1 MRFHSRGARGLAS
14 LPSIPR
20 NLRAAHLN
28 GAAQV
33 SGSVGEQA
41 SVPESRFPKETQ
53 PDTPISASLQRIS
66 DAARLGSSKIGGYT
80 ALSLNQTL
88 EDAIAV
94 QILQANKQQLRRDVE
109 HWAALTEAAPPAN
122 EYGLAQR
129 ASDYFPRSLHGS
141 RRVAM
146 HLAAQFPARFAVIT
160 RVLDEVRRRIPGDA
174 ASAWKPN
181 KVVDWNSQAFE
192 GLWAS
197 LHVFGHIRQYNAEAW
212 SKELLSSA
220 TGLLHTM
227 QKQESPGQDVL
238 SQLQVSMRLRGDKP
252 STLGPVAESNQKNDP
267 SLGLYAYGLSALPD
281 DAARERQVQRMW
293 KSGADTLVL
302 IEEATPRGFAS
313 IAAARTQLLSMSTDQ
328 NPCHVVAPCPHDKA
342 CPMLH
347 PGTLNIPHSRAI
359 PRICSYSQMYHA
371 PSVTRATL
379 KDARSD
385 RIEEFCYVVIRRGS
399 RPSLSAAKQSWSEAM
414 RLQSPDT
421 ISAAVEQMNQN
432 AKQGVL
438 DQLRSGKAR
447 QLLHPDETE
456 PNAEAEQCRAS
467 LIGHGVDANLVTQLA
482 SYEWPRIVRA
492 PLKKGGHVTIDAC
505 CPNGRLE
512 RFTLAKS
519 AGRQA
524 YQDARK
530 ARQGDLFPHSE
541 NTGKSTIQRESAELN
556 SSSTTHGSID
566 VSNQAYD
573 HQYIGPD
580 SQLSALTTGLTPAIR
595 RKAARAPKR
604 PTISIT
610 EKGKR
615 WSRKPNR
622 ARLDEEL
629 NAWD

>member
-1 MRFHSRGARGLAS
+1 M
-14 LPSIPR
+14 
-20 NLRAAHLN
+20 
-28 GAAQV
+28 
-33 SGSVGEQA
+33 GEQA
-41 SVPESRFPKETQ
+41 SVPESRFAE
-53 PDTPISASLQRIS
+53 DTESVTPNSASLQRIS
-66 DAARLGSSKIGGYT
+66 DAARLGSSKVGGYT
-80 ALSLNQTL
+80 ALSLPQTL
-88 EDAIAV
+88 EDAISV
-94 QILQANKQQLRRDVE
+94 QVLQANKQQLRRDVQ
-109 HWAALTEAAPPAN
+109 HWTALIEAAPPAN

-146 HLAAQFPARFAVIT
+146 YLAAQLPAKFAVIT
-160 RVLDEVRRRIPGDA
+160 RVLDEVRRRIPSDA
-174 ASAWKPN
+174 AYAWKPN
-181 KVVDWNSQAFE
+181 KVVDWNSQSFD

-197 LHVFGHIRQYNAEAW
+197 LHVFGHISQYNAEAW

-220 TGLLHTM
+220 TGLLHTL
-227 QKQESPGQDVL
+227 QKQESSMQDVL
-238 SQLQVSMRLRGDKP
+238 SQLRVSMRLRGDKP
-252 STLGPVAESNQKNDP
+252 STLGPVAESDQKNDP

-293 KSGADTLVL
+293 KSDIDALVL
-302 IEEATPRGFAS
+302 IEEATARGFAS
-313 IAAARTQLLSMSTDQ
+313 IAAARTQLLSMSTEQ

-359 PRICSYSQMYHA
+359 PRICSQSQMYHA
-371 PSVTRATL
+371 PSVTRATF
-379 KDARSD
+379 KSARSD

-399 RPSLSAAKQSWSEAM
+399 RPSLSAAKQSWIKTMPSY
-414 RLQSPDT
+414 SPDT
-421 ISAAVEQMNQN
+421 TSAAVEELNEN
-432 AKQGVL
+432 AKQGIL
-438 DQLRSGKAR
+438 DQIRSGKPR

-456 PNAEAEQCRAS
+456 PKAEMEQCRAS
-467 LIGHGVDANLVTQLA
+467 LMERGVNSNLVTQLA
-482 SYEWPRIVRA
+482 SHEWPRIVRP

-505 CPNGRLE
+505 CPNGSLE

-541 NTGKSTIQRESAELN
+541 KTGKSTIQREPAVLN
-556 SSSTTHGSID
+556 ASTSTHGHID
-566 VSNQAYD
+566 ASNQAYD
-573 HQYIGPD
+573 HHYIGPD
-580 SQLSALTTGLTPAIR
+580 SQLSTLTTGLTPNIN
-595 RKAARAPKR
+595 RKARRAPKR

-615 WSRKPNR
+615 LSRKPNR